1 MGFAASGTL
10 RLKYG
15 DPEAPHR
22 IAVGVAMI
30 ILGGELIIAA
40 NQDDLLYYGGEVLET
55 LDPATRAFLR
65 FFLR

>member
-1 MGFAASGTL
+1 
-10 RLKYG
+10 
-15 DPEAPHR
+15 
-22 IAVGVAMI
+22 MI

-55 LDPATRAFLR
+55 LHPAIRAFLR